1 MAAPSH
7 STSGSLPRAQVELSI
22 ELGRTQIYWEDAL
35 RLCAGSIVPLDTKIA
50 DPVDVMAGGR
60 LVAHGEVVIVDG
72 KLCVRVTELIG
83 GVDRLASEA
92 A

>member
-7 STSGSLPRAQVELSI
+7 STSLPRAGIALSI
-22 ELGRTQIYWEDAL
+22 ELGRTQIYWDDAL
-35 RLCAGSIVPLDTKIA
+35 RLCAGSVVPLDTKIA

-72 KLCVRVTELIG
+72 KLCIRVTELIS
-83 GVDRLASEA
+83 GVDRLANEA